1 MLSDNRRVENP
12 TLDLIAVAPRQIQ
25 KGLIAAPR
33 GRRKS
38 LQAMLKIRKASVED
52 VPLILSFIR
61 ELAEYEREPGAVRA
75 TEDDLI
81 RDGFS
86 PSPKFRVIIAEWD
99 GKPAGMAF
107 FFQNYSTWQ
116 GRQGLFLEDLFVRPQ
131 FRSRGIGRALMV
143 HLAQIAVAE
152 HCYGMRWEVLDWNTT
167 AIEVYQKLG
176 ARFREHWRVMQI
188 TGDELERLAKDRS
201 TES

>member
-1 MLSDNRRVENP
+1 MEEEYV
-12 TLDLIAVAPRQIQ
+12 T
-25 KGLIAAPR
+25 
-33 GRRKS
+33 
-38 LQAMLKIRKASVED
+38 MLKIRKASVED

-86 PSPKFRVIIAEWD
+86 ANPKFRVLIAEWD
-99 GKPAGMAF
+99 GNPAGMAF

-116 GRQGLFLEDLFVRPQ
+116 GRHGLFLEDLFVRPPL
-131 FRSRGIGRALMV
+131 RGKGIGKALMV
-143 HLAQIAVAE
+143 HLARTAIAE
-152 HCYGMRWEVLDWNTT
+152 NCYGMRWEVLDWNTS
-167 AIEVYQKLG
+167 AIDVYQQLG

-188 TGDELERLAKDRS
+188 TGEDLKHLSETEL
-201 TES
+201 